1 MRIPISEFVDALG
14 SWESANIDFKDFLSY
29 VTVSYKGKTYDI
41 SSKDV
46 APFFNIPQQAKIV
59 HLQGTK
65 HFRMMRQGDQERR
78 NAGEKFPKKKTTN
91 KTKVMPKKKLL
102 VKKKKFGIR
111 KQSGGIK
118 NMLKKKSKAIV
129 QKRAKK

>member
-14 SWESANIDFKDFLSY
+14 SWESANIDVEDFLSY

-65 HFRMMRQGDQERR
+65 HFRMMPQESR
-78 NAGEKFPKKKTTN
+78 NTVEKFPKKKTTK

-102 VKKKKFGIR
+102 VKKKKLVLR
-111 KQSGGIK
+111 KHSGGII
-118 NMLKKKSKAIV
+118 NMVKKKSKAMV